1 MSEKKSDLKS
11 FLGYWL
17 IFDTTFQFILFLIV
31 LIVFLP
37 IISGKSKLSG
47 FEGLIFYFYPII
59 FSFLQLISNLI
70 NLKFS
75 KEFKKARQII
85 FFVHGFIILF
95 PILLLASFSSSFA
108 FSSQFSIQIW
118 TLFTIIFF
126 IQSALMILFYPMLTL
141 YNLYR
146 NFETKNP

>member
-1 MSEKKSDLKS
+1 MSEKISDLKS

-17 IFDTTFQFILFLIV
+17 IFDATFQFILFLIV

-75 KEFKKARQII
+75 KDFKKIRQII
-85 FFVHGFIILF
+85 FFVHGFVILF
-95 PILLLASFSSSFA
+95 PVLLLASFSSSFA

-118 TLFTIIFF
+118 TLFAIIFF
-126 IQSALMILFYPMLTL
+126 IQSALIVLFYPILSI
-141 YNLYR
+141 YNLY
-146 NFETKNP
+146 KSLKK